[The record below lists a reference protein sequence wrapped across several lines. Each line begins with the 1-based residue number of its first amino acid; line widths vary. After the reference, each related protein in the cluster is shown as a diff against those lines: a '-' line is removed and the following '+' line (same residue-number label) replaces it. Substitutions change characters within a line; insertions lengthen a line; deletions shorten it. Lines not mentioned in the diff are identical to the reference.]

1 MPNLLMQG
9 VEHTMRRALP
19 FHTLLFIFT
28 LLLAACGGRSQ
39 PAAEIPESEMEASVP
54 ELTEMHDLVYPLW
67 HTAFPEKDYDLI
79 HELVHQFEPGMA
91 TLEMIE
97 LPGILREKQAAWDE
111 GWAQMKVSFAA
122 LQTAAEAQD
131 EAGML
136 EHTETFHMDYER
148 LVRVIRPL
156 VPELDAF
163 HQEMYKL
170 YHYYMP
176 AYDLEKIRETVAA
189 MEMKLVALGEAELS
203 SRLTDKQGDFDEAVV
218 ALATQVAA
226 LAELLNDPSKRAVT
240 AAIESVHTAYANT
253 EKIFD

>member
-1 MPNLLMQG
+1 
-9 VEHTMRRALP
+9 MRRS
-19 FHTLLFIFT
+19 FQYCSLLSISL
-28 LLLAACGGRSQ
+28 LLLASCGGDTQ
-39 PAAEIPESEMEASVP
+39 PAVEIPESEIEASVP

-79 HELVHQFEPGMA
+79 HELVHQFDPGMA
-91 TLEMIE
+91 VLDTIK

-111 GWAQMKVSFAA
+111 GWAKMKESFAA
-122 LQTAAEAQD
+122 LQTAAHADD

-136 EHTETFHMDYER
+136 EHTEAFHMDYER

-156 VPELDAF
+156 VAELDAF

-189 MEMKLVALGEAELS
+189 MEIKLVALGEAELS

-218 ALATQVAA
+218 ALAAQVAA
-226 LAELLNDPSKRAVT
+226 LAEELNDPSKRAVT
-240 AAIESVHTAYANT
+240 AAIESVHTAYANV